1 MIALAL
7 VSILSGP
14 ADSTLRIFQQQTQ
27 LQTLWAS
34 DALVDIRTN
43 AVDSD
48 DPHEALEQMLAG
60 TRLVAIWGAE
70 DSVTIVLRPPPF
82 RSDGW
87 DYACVPALWV
97 AGMIYNRVGLLL
109 LDLGAIPRESQYCT
123 PEHPTFT
130 STPAGPESEV
140 PAAPQP
146 LDAIAPMPD
155 IELAEAPGAEA
166 R

>member
-7 VSILSGP
+7 ISILAGP

-27 LQTLWAS
+27 LQTMWAY
-34 DALVDIRTN
+34 DDLIDIRTN
-43 AVDSD
+43 AVDAD
-48 DPHEALEQMLAG
+48 DPHEALEQMLEG
-60 TRLVAIWGAE
+60 TRLVAMWGAE

-97 AGMIYNRVGLLL
+97 AGMVYNRLGLLL
-109 LDLGAIPRESQYCT
+109 LDLGEIPRETRYCT

-130 STPAGPESEV
+130 PRPAGPESVE

-146 LDAIAPMPD
+146 LDPIAPVTH
-155 IELAEAPGAEA
+155 IELAEAPGADA